1 MCTQKLIGR
10 ISPPI
15 HIHAK
20 FQGFF
25 FLFFFVTLSAKFIT
39 DGEKDG
45 RKDGQPENI
54 MPPAPLLG
62 GGIQKNLDYIG
73 EVIFEDM

>member
-1 MCTQKLIGR
+1 MRIPQNVFFFPLVALSTKLI
-10 ISPPI
+10 
-15 HIHAK
+15 
-20 FQGFF
+20 
-25 FLFFFVTLSAKFIT
+25 T
-39 DGEKDG
+39 DG